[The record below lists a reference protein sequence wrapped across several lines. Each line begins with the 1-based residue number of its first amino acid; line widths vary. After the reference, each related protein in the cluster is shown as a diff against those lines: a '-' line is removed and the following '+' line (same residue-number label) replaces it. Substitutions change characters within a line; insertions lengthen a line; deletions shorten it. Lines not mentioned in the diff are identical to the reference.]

1 MKTAT
6 CDAFVLS
13 GDFVTGALVVVLNLG
28 NKYHEYRFVKR
39 LEGRPS
45 AGRSLRL

>member
-13 GDFVTGALVVVLNLG
+13 GDFVTGALVVVLNLC
-28 NKYHEYRFVKR
+28 NEY
-39 LEGRPS
+39 
-45 AGRSLRL
+45 